1 MKRLIALF
9 AFLSA
14 ILASSYC
21 YADTGGVQGEYRYG
35 DELISGVE
43 VELYKI
49 ADYDDETGF
58 HYAVP
63 YVGHEVDIG
72 SLTNSELGEYG
83 QELAAIDNIPSA
95 TTETVEGNYSFY
107 DIDKG
112 IWLVKFKDIKI
123 GDYSYSALPIVLT
136 MPDRNLNYNIELI
149 TKLEKS
155 CPDCVEPV
163 PDKPP
168 EEDNINTHDAIKKY
182 IEMICICIIAE
193 VLMLYAIIKDKKK
206 KGNNEKN

>member
-21 YADTGGVQGEYRYG
+21 YADTGGVQGEYKYG

-49 ADYDDETGF
+49 ADYDETGF
-58 HYAVP
+58 RYAAP
-63 YVGHEVDIG
+63 YIGHEVDIG
-72 SLTNSELGEYG
+72 SLTNSELGDYG
-83 QELAAIDNIPSA
+83 QELATIGNAPSA
-95 TTETVEGNYSFY
+95 TTETVNGSYSFY
-107 DIDKG
+107 DMEEG

-123 GDYSYSALPIVLT
+123 GDYTYTALPIVLT
-136 MPDRNLNYNIELI
+136 MPDRNLNYDIELI

-155 CPDCVEPV
+155 CPDCVEPD
-163 PDKPP
+163 PDIPP
-168 EEDNINTHDAIKKY
+168 EEENVNTYDAIKKY
-182 IEMICICIIAE
+182 IGVLCICIIVE
-193 VLMLYAIIKDKKK
+193 VLMLHVIIKDKKK

>member
-21 YADTGGVQGEYRYG
+21 YADAGGVQGEYKYG

-49 ADYDDETGF
+49 ADYDETGF
-58 HYAVP
+58 RYAAP
-63 YVGHEVDIG
+63 YIGHEVDIG
-72 SLTNSELGEYG
+72 SLTNSELGDYG
-83 QELAAIDNIPSA
+83 QELATIGNTPSA
-95 TTETVEGNYSFY
+95 TTETVNGNYSFY
-107 DIDKG
+107 DMEEG

-123 GDYSYSALPIVLT
+123 GDYTYTALPIVLT
-136 MPDRNLNYNIELI
+136 MPDRNLNYDIELI

-155 CPDCVEPV
+155 CPDCIEPD
-163 PDKPP
+163 PDIPP
-168 EEDNINTHDAIKKY
+168 EEENTNTYDAIKKY
-182 IEMICICIIAE
+182 IGMLCICIIVE
-193 VLMLYAIIKDKKK
+193 VLMLRVIIKDKKK
-206 KGNNEKN
+206 KGNNEKI

>member
-21 YADTGGVQGEYRYG
+21 YADVGGVRGEYKYG

-43 VELYKI
+43 VDLYKI
-49 ADYDDETGF
+49 ADYDETGF
-58 HYAVP
+58 HYAAP
-63 YVGHEVDIG
+63 YIGHEVDIG
-72 SLTNSELGEYG
+72 SLTNSELGDYG
-83 QELAAIDNIPSA
+83 QELATIGNTPSA
-95 TTETVEGNYSFY
+95 TTETVNGSYSFY
-107 DIDKG
+107 DMEEG

-123 GDYSYSALPIVLT
+123 GDYTYTALPIVLT
-136 MPDRNLNYNIELI
+136 MPDRNLNYDIELI

-155 CPDCVEPV
+155 CPDCVEPD
-163 PDKPP
+163 PDIPP
-168 EEDNINTHDAIKKY
+168 EEENVNTYDAIKKY
-182 IEMICICIIAE
+182 IGVLCICIIVE
-193 VLMLYAIIKDKKK
+193 VLMLHVIIKDKKK